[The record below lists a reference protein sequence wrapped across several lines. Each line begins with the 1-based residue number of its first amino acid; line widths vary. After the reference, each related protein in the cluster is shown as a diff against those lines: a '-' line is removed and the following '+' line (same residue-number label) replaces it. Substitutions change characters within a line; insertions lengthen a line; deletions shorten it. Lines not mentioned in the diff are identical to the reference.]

1 MIHTVK
7 GFSIVT
13 ESEVDAILEFSCF
26 FYDPTDVGDLI
37 SDSSA
42 CFKSSLNKIGKGV
55 FQGSI
60 LSPCLFNFYAEY
72 IMQNAGLDEA

>member
-1 MIHTVK
+1 MVK
-7 GFSIVT
+7 GFGIVNKA
-13 ESEVDAILEFSCF
+13 EVDVFLELSCF